1 MKIKILNLTQHT
13 ATPEQLEAG
22 VFEPGNKKRIQELL
36 TFDRIPSKEQME
48 LRARE
53 LALIAKQELGITSK
67 AVMVGGA
74 PYFMSTL
81 ERVLKEEGFQVC
93 YAFSKRECI
102 EEKQSDG
109 SVVKKTLFKH
119 IGFVWV

>member
-1 MKIKILNLTQHT
+1 MQ
-13 ATPEQLEAG
+13 
-22 VFEPGNKKRIQELL
+22 
-36 TFDRIPSKEQME
+36 

-81 ERVLKEEGFQVC
+81 ERVLKQEGFQVC

-119 IGFVWV
+119 AGFVWV

>member
-22 VFEPGNKKRIQELL
+22 VFEPKSKKRIQELL
-36 TFDRIPSKEQME
+36 TFDSIPSKEQME

-67 AVMVGGA
+67 AVMIGGA

-119 IGFVWV
+119 VGFVWV

>member
-1 MKIKILNLTQHT
+1 VKILNLTQHE
-13 ATPEQLEAG
+13 ATEEQKQAG
-22 VFEPGNKKRIQELL
+22 VIEPENKKRIQELL
-36 TFDRIPSKEQME
+36 TFDSVPSKEQME

-53 LALIAKQELGITSK
+53 LALIAKQELGIASK

-81 ERVLKEEGFQVC
+81 ERVLKQEGFQVC
-93 YAFSKRECI
+93 YAFSKRECV
-102 EEKQSDG
+102 EERQSDG
-109 SVVKKTLFKH
+109 SVVKKTLFRH

>member
-1 MKIKILNLTQHT
+1 MKILNLTQHE
-13 ATPEQLEAG
+13 ATEEQKQAG
-22 VFEPGNKKRIQELL
+22 VIEPENKKRIQELL
-36 TFDRIPSKEQME
+36 TFDSVPSKEQME

-53 LALIAKQELGITSK
+53 LALIAKQELGIASK

-81 ERVLKEEGFQVC
+81 ERVLKQEGFQVC
-93 YAFSKRECI
+93 YAFSKRECV
-102 EEKQSDG
+102 EERQSDG
-109 SVVKKTLFKH
+109 SVVKKTLFRH